1 MNNGSGVRRLKSRI
15 VRGFKATL
23 RKCFWNGFK
32 AWKRQ
37 LGRGGPLPT
46 AYGLKAVSDPA
57 SYSHLRSLRRSC
69 CKGRRSWGK
78 QVMALAITG
87 QCLCGALKYK
97 LETAPLPKMEANY
110 CHCTQCRRATGAQLG
125 TFVMVPRPAFLLT
138 GSTLKRFQ
146 SSSHA
151 HRAFCSECGSHI
163 FYDNEDSP
171 SIDVYVGTLDH
182 PEQVEPDYH
191 LFCCKGIIPV
201 NEAVQ
206 KYNEN
211 GPKE

>member
-46 AYGLKAVSDPA
+46 AYGLNNICSDPGARAGLSVIQQAILTCEVCGEAAARDAGAGA
-57 SYSHLRSLRRSC
+57 SKSWRLLSQDNACVGRSST
-69 CKGRRSWGK
+69 SWRPRLCPRWR
-78 QVMALAITG
+78 QTTAI
-87 QCLCGALKYK
+87 
-97 LETAPLPKMEANY
+97 
-110 CHCTQCRRATGAQLG
+110 
-125 TFVMVPRPAFLLT
+125 
-138 GSTLKRFQ
+138 
-146 SSSHA
+146 A
-151 HRAFCSECGSHI
+151 HSAGGPQECGSHI